1 MMAVAAAA
9 AAICLAALQTGT
21 DAATLSISTQNTLHL
36 SASARGAF
44 KRTTFKAQNAK
55 FDVSLLQEVMKTANL
70 ADVTPSTPAPGDF
83 VFQDSE
89 LKGASSYK
97 ERYAV
102 IYKSVLSAQQGN
114 AMYGGLSNAK
124 KFSRSP
130 SASLLKTTSGDLIWF
145 VDFHAIFGKSV
156 GVRRAEAQ
164 EMKTAYEEFMDADIW
179 GDAKGVV
186 IAGDW
191 NLDADDSAFN
201 KLKSISTTFQV
212 MPNMDTSL
220 KKNGDPSE
228 PYDHFATDGTKIKL
242 SGCGLVDL
250 PAGTTPRWFRTNVSD
265 HRGVTCTITF

>member
-1 MMAVAAAA
+1 MAVAAAA
-9 AAICLAALQTGT
+9 AAACVAAVQTGT
-21 DAATLSISTQNTLHL
+21 DAATLSIASQNTLHL
-36 SASARGAF
+36 SASARGQT
-44 KRTTFKAQNAK
+44 KRDYFKAQNAT

-83 VFQDSE
+83 VFQDSI

-102 IYKSVLSAQQGN
+102 IYKSVLSAEQGN
-114 AMYGGLSNAK
+114 AMYGTLTNAK
-124 KFSRSP
+124 RFSRSP
-130 SASLLKTTSGDLIWF
+130 AGSLLKTPSGHLIWF

-164 EMKTAYEEFMDADIW
+164 EMKTAYTEFMDADMW
-179 GDAKGVV
+179 GDPTGVV

-191 NLDADDSAFN
+191 NLSADDRAFDQ
-201 KLKSISTTFQV
+201 LKSISTTFQV

-220 KKNGDPSE
+220 TRTGNPSE

-242 SGCGLVDL
+242 SACQLVAL
-250 PAGTTPRWFRTNVSD
+250 ANGRNAAWFRTNVSD
-265 HRGVTCTITF
+265 HRGVSCTITF